1 MQKGATEYQGTTIG
15 TTNLTFCSIL
25 LHYFALPKNTKP
37 LYIKG
42 LREI

>member
-1 MQKGATEYQGTTIG
+1 MGATQYEGTTIG
-15 TTNLTFCSIL
+15 TTNLTFSSIL

-42 LREI
+42 LKAKK